1 MDADEFILWC
11 SKDLYILMYQE
22 TFPWEGKWSHSLKLP
37 EIESEII
44 LIPGDSRTS
53 VPWRNFYMPMLLRVL
68 THDIWMDLYLSTIE
82 YIMEIHKCGSWPNTI
97 TFVLPVL
104 RNEGNHCNNS
114 VGKVPSRALPNSGRQ
129 WINCNTHSLLRR
141 NYYKNKCLVS
151 FP

>member
-53 VPWRNFYMPMLLRVL
+53 VPWRNFYMSMLLRVL
-68 THDIWMDLYLSTIE
+68 THNIWMDLYLSSIE
-82 YIMEIHKCGSWPNTI
+82 YIMEIHKCGSWSNTI

-104 RNEGNHCNNS
+104 RNEGNHC
-114 VGKVPSRALPNSGRQ
+114 K
-129 WINCNTHSLLRR
+129 
-141 NYYKNKCLVS
+141 
-151 FP
+151 